1 MLCIEKSPKPSAAV
15 ESTADPSTIWGR
27 MGCPSQKENPKNQ
40 RMDPSAPI
48 SSSFLPFCTASLLHV
63 SQAKQ
68 KTSVAFAK
76 SPMFIRWTSGT
87 YRVFCVFLFDGKSMI
102 SSFPSHPS
110 PNWPKSETRAPVWII
125 ALHAFEGATLLFLAL
140 AIQHILHGSGIW
152 GNHWEV
158 TPKYTICQYRNE
170 VNSLYPWSYLVK
182 KHSRLTHGAA
192 HQRFQTR
199 LNLMSISFSQHLL
212 TNPNPSWLWSF
223 CALIDA
229 WYAASLRIQWPW
241 DQRILLHPGPCGF
254 LIPSSPALH
263 RRCSWLWV
271 NWWGIRGWDGGGLLK
286 LAIDGS
292 HIDPH
297 SPFSGDQLTVQTKI
311 KRRSPKVC
319 VRLHADRARSSIR
332 MIREVPPCS
341 KQTSK
346 PHKLR

>member
-1 MLCIEKSPKPSAAV
+1 M
-15 ESTADPSTIWGR
+15 
-27 MGCPSQKENPKNQ
+27 
-40 RMDPSAPI
+40 
-48 SSSFLPFCTASLLHV
+48 
-63 SQAKQ
+63 
-68 KTSVAFAK
+68 
-76 SPMFIRWTSGT
+76 
-87 YRVFCVFLFDGKSMI
+87 FLFDGKSMI

-229 WYAASLRIQWPW
+229 WYAASLRIQWP
-241 DQRILLHPGPCGF
+241 
-254 LIPSSPALH
+254 
-263 RRCSWLWV
+263 
-271 NWWGIRGWDGGGLLK
+271 
-286 LAIDGS
+286 
-292 HIDPH
+292 
-297 SPFSGDQLTVQTKI
+297 
-311 KRRSPKVC
+311 
-319 VRLHADRARSSIR
+319 
-332 MIREVPPCS
+332 
-341 KQTSK
+341 
-346 PHKLR
+346 